1 MSHGGLVRIG
11 PDEYARRIK
20 ALLSRGGLS
29 SSLPRRERDRWIL
42 YHAIARRLAP
52 GEHLSEREVDGRIAD
67 FLIGPGHFLE
77 IDRVTLR
84 RALVDEGFV
93 DRDPAGQRLD
103 RRARLADH
111 CRHGG
116 KTDRRDALQRAR
128 LARAGELTAV

>member
-93 DRDPAGQRLD
+93 DRDPAGHSYRPS
-103 RRARLADH
+103 RRHLRRVAFTDAPGVEAVLGLAP
-111 CRHGG
+111 
-116 KTDRRDALQRAR
+116 
-128 LARAGELTAV
+128 